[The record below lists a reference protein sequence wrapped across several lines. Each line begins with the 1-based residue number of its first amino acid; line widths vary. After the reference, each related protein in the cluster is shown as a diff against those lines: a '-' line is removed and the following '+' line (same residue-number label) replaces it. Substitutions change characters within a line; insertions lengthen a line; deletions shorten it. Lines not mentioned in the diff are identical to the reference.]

1 MLLVVIVLLVFGLL
15 MVYSAS
21 WDFSLLMGKDPT
33 YIFGRQVL
41 WVLLGILAA
50 IIATFFDYHL
60 YQKFL
65 VPMWVGTLLLLLAVL
80 VANEQRGGE
89 FTRMLLG
96 NSIQPS
102 EMAKA
107 VIVIYLSFWLY
118 LRKDSINDV
127 QIAYVPLVMII
138 GITFGFILLQP
149 DLSAAL
155 TVLLLGVI
163 LFFLAGGDWKI
174 ILLVFVLVVLVGLP
188 LMYVYPTGRAR
199 INAYLTGL
207 NNPLESSYHIQR
219 SLEAVVKGG
228 WFGAGIGQAD
238 TKFTGLPL
246 APTDS
251 IFAVI
256 AEETGIIGGFFLVSL
271 YVLFIWRGLVIAKN
285 APDQL
290 GSLIAFGLT
299 AWIGSEALMNM
310 AVIVGL
316 LPFTGNALPLI
327 SAGGSSM
334 VVTLTS
340 IGIIMNISRKSN
352 RKETAE
358 RSPHSAVVDLRRR
371 DGRGRVSRPYRSCGS
386 CGCER
391 FSSLGWRPWWHGRS
405 FGDETRYPLQIH
417 ICSRGPWCWAVKTT
431 WKSVETS

>member
-1 MLLVVIVLLVFGLL
+1 MGEGTYVSKKTRIGKNHTLRLPFDVPMLLVVVVLLVFGLL

-21 WDFSLLMGKDPT
+21 WDFSILMGKEST

-41 WVLLGILAA
+41 WVLLGIGVAVLASF
-50 IIATFFDYHL
+50 INYHF
-60 YQKFL
+60 YERIL
-65 VPMWVGTLLLLLAVL
+65 VPVGLGTLALLLAVL
-80 VANEQRGGE
+80 IINDQGGGE
-89 FTRMLLG
+89 VTRMLLG
-96 NSIQPS
+96 GSIQPS

-107 VIVIYLSFWLY
+107 VIIIYLSFWLY
-118 LRKDSINDV
+118 NRKDSINDV
-127 QIAYVPLVMII
+127 EIAYFPLILLL
-138 GITFGFILLQP
+138 GITFSLIMLQP

-155 TVLLLGVI
+155 TVLMMGVL
-163 LFFLAGGDWKI
+163 LFFLAGGDWKVI
-174 ILLVFVLVVLVGLP
+174 MLVVILVLLVGIP
-188 LMYVYPTGRAR
+188 LMYLYPTGRER
-199 INAYLTGL
+199 ITSYLTSL

-219 SLEAVVKGG
+219 TLEAVVKGG

-256 AEETGIIGGFFLVSL
+256 AEETGILGGFFLVL
-271 YVLFIWRGLVIAKN
+271 MYTLLIWRGLVIAKN

-290 GSLIAFGLT
+290 GSLMAFGLT
-299 AWIGSEALMNM
+299 IWIGIEAMMNM

-340 IGIIMNISRKSN
+340 IGIIMNISRTSMMDKTS
-352 RKETAE
+352 E

-371 DGRGRVSRPYRSCGS
+371 DGRGGVSRHNRS
-386 CGCER
+386 
-391 FSSLGWRPWWHGRS
+391 
-405 FGDETRYPLQIH
+405 
-417 ICSRGPWCWAVKTT
+417 
-431 WKSVETS
+431 

>member
-1 MLLVVIVLLVFGLL
+1 MGEGTYVSKKTRIGKNHTLRLPFDVPMLLVVVVLLVFGLL

-21 WDFSLLMGKDPT
+21 WDFSILMGKEST

-41 WVLLGILAA
+41 WVLLGIGVAVLASF
-50 IIATFFDYHL
+50 INYHF
-60 YQKFL
+60 YERIL
-65 VPMWVGTLLLLLAVL
+65 VPVGLGTLALLFAVL
-80 VANEQRGGE
+80 IINDQGGGE
-89 FTRMLLG
+89 GTRMLLG
-96 NSIQPS
+96 GSIQPS

-107 VIVIYLSFWLY
+107 VIIIYLSFWLY
-118 LRKDSINDV
+118 NRKDSINDV
-127 QIAYVPLVMII
+127 QIAFFPLILLL
-138 GITFGFILLQP
+138 GITFSLIMLQP

-155 TVLLLGVI
+155 TVLMMGVL
-163 LFFLAGGDWKI
+163 LFFLAGGDWKVI
-174 ILLVFVLVVLVGLP
+174 VLVVILVLLVGIP
-188 LMYVYPTGRAR
+188 LVYLYPTGRER
-199 INAYLTGL
+199 ITSYLTSL

-219 SLEAVVKGG
+219 TLEAVVKGG

-256 AEETGIIGGFFLVSL
+256 AEETGIIGGFFLVL
-271 YVLFIWRGLVIAKN
+271 MYTLLIWRGLEIAKN

-290 GSLIAFGLT
+290 GSLMAFGLT
-299 AWIGSEALMNM
+299 IWIGIEAMMNM

-340 IGIIMNISRKSN
+340 IGIIMNISRTSMMDKTS
-352 RKETAE
+352 E

-371 DGRGRVSRPYRSCGS
+371 DGRGSVSRHNRS
-386 CGCER
+386 
-391 FSSLGWRPWWHGRS
+391 
-405 FGDETRYPLQIH
+405 
-417 ICSRGPWCWAVKTT
+417 
-431 WKSVETS
+431 